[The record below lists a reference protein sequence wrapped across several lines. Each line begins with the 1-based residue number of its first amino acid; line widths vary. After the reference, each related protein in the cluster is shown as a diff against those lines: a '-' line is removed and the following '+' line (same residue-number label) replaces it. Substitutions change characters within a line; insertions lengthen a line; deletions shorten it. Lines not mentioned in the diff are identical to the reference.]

1 MGQFDENRA
10 CALNILTPLLAN
22 HKEHRSRTKYGLI
35 ERQEEVISFALDQR
49 FSIFTL
55 RENYVFVTSPHVT
68 NQVLNGRYMS
78 SCASI

>member
-55 RENYVFVTSPHVT
+55 RSRKLRPRHITSCDKPGIEMP
-68 NQVLNGRYMS
+68 L
-78 SCASI
+78 CCL